1 AGERIAPHLTDAD
14 RVIELRNNDRGDE
27 SPAHLRDGEDR
38 ILGCDHDIA
47 GCDYPGTAAEAT
59 ALHQGNRWNGRGIE
73 PLHGLRSRAG
83 DADVLFARGA
93 PHIVEP
99 FQVGTGL
106 KMRSVAAHD
115 DGAKATRACQRIERA
130 KQSVDQCTVVSVIDL
145 RTIENHLRDT
155 ALVELPKHSA
165 G

>member
-1 AGERIAPHLTDAD
+1 MIAAM
-14 RVIELRNNDRGDE
+14 
-27 SPAHLRDGEDR
+27 SPQRTSEMEKIAFSAATTTV
-38 ILGCDHDIA
+38 A

-115 DGAKATRACQRIERA
+115 DGAKAARACQRIQRGIERPA
-130 KQSVDQCTVVSVIDL
+130 ARWLAHSLSVPSGQNMPHQTRPNSI
-145 RTIENHLRDT
+145 
-155 ALVELPKHSA
+155 VERITDGHHTPQNTNCANRRRLS
-165 G
+165 